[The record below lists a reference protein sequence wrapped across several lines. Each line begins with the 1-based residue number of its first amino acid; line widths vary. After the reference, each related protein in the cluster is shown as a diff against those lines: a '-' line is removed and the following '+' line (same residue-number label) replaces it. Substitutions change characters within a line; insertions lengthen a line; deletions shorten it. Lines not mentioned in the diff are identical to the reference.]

1 MITIEEMRKLEDN
14 CGIPKVKLME
24 YAGKGIYEIL
34 RKKFVLKNKKI
45 LVVAYHGNN
54 GGDGFVAARYLCN
67 SASIDVLFLGDE
79 GKLKQEAL
87 INYKKIINNP
97 KIQFLNVEDV
107 NFDYYDVIIDAIL
120 GTGIEGKLKENIS
133 NTIENINNSKA
144 FKVAVDVPTGL
155 NPDTGEVIGKVVD
168 ADLIITFHDIKKG
181 LEKFLESK
189 IPKPFGKSEIS
200 QKYKNKVVIVDIG
213 IKK

>member
-1 MITIEEMRKLEDN
+1 
-14 CGIPKVKLME
+14 ME